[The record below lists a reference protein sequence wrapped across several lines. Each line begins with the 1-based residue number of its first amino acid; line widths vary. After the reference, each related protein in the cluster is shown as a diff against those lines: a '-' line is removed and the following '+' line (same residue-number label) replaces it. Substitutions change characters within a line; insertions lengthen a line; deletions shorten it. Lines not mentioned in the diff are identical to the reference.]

1 MNPLQKITTWK
12 KRGGSPVG
20 LLYYRLCLNQITG
33 ILLHPK
39 KTMIKRLISRDH
51 SLCLPW
57 QCQGNLKLDNL
68 DTSLSWSDHH
78 FNWGHRGH
86 LPIRIAEAALQ
97 TAINYWNLVGQNN
110 WFSILEQ
117 TLVSSKIYN
126 YVRDFHLLNLS
137 TLSQHT
143 RPWFSV
149 EAAATMMC
157 HKIFNAIIPKI
168 CATELLEGGLRGCHG
183 RTEGKQLD
191 QYETNG
197 KPRRWDWVSKTKRE
211 EHGSHKNGQDMIG
224 WLGWKFKI
232 NPKRSST
239 ALNERATKVITVH
252 SYHIWSF
259 RWCGLQVTSVPHI
272 KQTEV
277 SSIITFQQQNNALIK
292 RRHQSWRYGALTCIW
307 LNVCFRSKSYF
318 LHPTKKNETQDLKH
332 DAFYI

>member
-1 MNPLQKITTWK
+1 MSETF
-12 KRGGSPVG
+12 
-20 LLYYRLCLNQITG
+20 
-33 ILLHPK
+33 
-39 KTMIKRLISRDH
+39 IS
-51 SLCLPW
+51 W
-57 QCQGNLKLDNL
+57 
-68 DTSLSWSDHH
+68 TSLRCPNTPVPGFRSKRPQRWCAIKFSMPSFPRSVPPNSWK
-78 FNWGHRGH
+78 
-86 LPIRIAEAALQ
+86 
-97 TAINYWNLVGQNN
+97 VG
-110 WFSILEQ
+110 
-117 TLVSSKIYN
+117 
-126 YVRDFHLLNLS
+126 YVDL
-137 TLSQHT
+137 
-143 RPWFSV
+143 
-149 EAAATMMC
+149 
-157 HKIFNAIIPKI
+157 
-168 CATELLEGGLRGCHG
+168 CHG

-191 QYETNG
+191 QYETNV

-259 RWCGLQVTSVPHI
+259 RWCGLQVTSVAHI

-277 SSIITFQQQNNALIK
+277 SCIITFQQQNNALIK